1 MQKTTQQGNKR
12 ASNKSGSSSST
23 LSISI
28 GQTSIPMSV
37 GQVKK
42 LTSGDWDHCHGIA
55 GDGTQV
61 NSLSIND
68 AADSLLIRDRHGKLH
83 AFDKKEFEVAL
94 PKIAK
99 RLGIDLSAFAA
110 QA

>member
-12 ASNKSGSSSST
+12 ANKSGFSSST
-23 LSISI
+23 LNISI
-28 GQTSIPMSV
+28 GQKSISMSV

-42 LTSGDWDHCHGIA
+42 LAGDDWEHCHGPA

-68 AADSLLIRDRHGKLH
+68 AADSLLIRDNHGKLH
-83 AFDKKEFEVAL
+83 AYDKHEIEVAL

-99 RLGIDLSAFAA
+99 RLGMDPAVFAA
-110 QA
+110 

>member
-1 MQKTTQQGNKR
+1 MQKTTQRGNKR
-12 ASNKSGSSSST
+12 ANKSGFSSST

-28 GQTSIPMSV
+28 GQKSIPMSV
-37 GQVKK
+37 GQAKK
-42 LTSGDWDHCHGIA
+42 LAGDDWDHCHGIA

-68 AADSLLIRDRHGKLH
+68 AADSLLIRDRYGKLH

-94 PKIAK
+94 PKIAQ
-99 RLGIDLSAFAA
+99 RLGMDLSAFAA